1 MMTSLCKE
9 YWQFM
14 LAQGL
19 LLGIGMGGLMFPAM
33 GAIPQYF
40 DKKRAAALGL
50 AIAGSSV
57 GGVIFPI
64 ALSNMLNSSSLGF
77 EWSVRILGFIMI
89 PPLAFACV
97 VVKSRLPPKSSAFIE
112 LSAFRLPTF
121 NWLTAAGFF
130 MFLGIF
136 TPLFYLPAYAVSKGM
151 DSELASYLLAIVNG
165 ASTFGRI
172 IPGIMAD
179 KLGSINVL
187 FSASIVSGILICC
200 MTQVE
205 SHASFYVYSILVG
218 FFSGTIVSGIAASLT
233 RTVKDP
239 RETGTYM
246 GMSMAVISTAVL
258 ISPPINGKLLSD
270 YGFFEVALFSGIAC
284 LIGGFLGVVAKY
296 TTPEGVLS
304 RT

>member
-1 MMTSLCKE
+1 MTSLCEE

-64 ALSNMLNSSSLGF
+64 ALSKMLNSSSLGF
-77 EWSVRILGFIMI
+77 GWSVRILGFIMV
-89 PPLAFACV
+89 PPLAFSCV
-97 VVKSRLPPKSSAFIE
+97 VVKSRLPPKSSAFID
-112 LSAFRLPTF
+112 LSAFKLPTF

-130 MFLGIF
+130 MFLGVF
-136 TPLFYLPAYAVSKGM
+136 TPLFYLPSYAVSKGM
-151 DSELASYLLAIVNG
+151 NSTLASYLIAIVNG

-187 FSASIVSGILICC
+187 CSASIVSGILVCC

-205 SHASFYVYSILVG
+205 SNATFYVYSILVG
-218 FFSGTIVSGIAASLT
+218 FFSGTIVSGIVASLT

-246 GMSMAVISTAVL
+246 GMSMAVVSMAVL
-258 ISPPINGKLLSD
+258 VGPPINGKLLDD

-284 LIGGFLGVVAKY
+284 LIGGLLGLVAKY
-296 TTPEGVLS
+296 TTSQGLLG